1 MRARAEATN
10 AVSELSYSRGIGT
23 SAPPVSTRGRG
34 GATFMG
40 SSRRCCLLSGSQ
52 SVCGAARGS
61 QAGRGGNLEKDVL
74 VPGIFVEDMCK
85 RNLFGRVGL
94 GLISAPRS
102 RCAPR
107 GPRGF
112 PVTEGLDS
120 MPVTMFT
127 FPWTF
132 FPNGVGFSVAVT
144 LPL

>member
-23 SAPPVSTRGRG
+23 SAPPVSTRGRD

-52 SVCGAARGS
+52 SVRGAARGS
-61 QAGRGGNLEKDVL
+61 QASRGGNLEKDVL

-94 GLISAPRS
+94 EFNFSSEEPL
-102 RCAPR
+102 CAQR
-107 GPRGF
+107 ASGF
-112 PVTEGLDS
+112 PCDRGT
-120 MPVTMFT
+120 
-127 FPWTF
+127 
-132 FPNGVGFSVAVT
+132 
-144 LPL
+144 